1 MKKMILAIM
10 FTCFIGVSCAVE
22 IKTDFLYT
30 LVLQV
35 IAEWKISNED
45 LVKLLQTCEKNNKN
59 LGKQC
64 WEVVTKLTETGVV
77 KVKKTEEEVRTEVK
91 EEVKEEVRAEI
102 TEDMKNE
109 IKEQVKAELKAEE
122 EEKKRLEEEARLE
135 EEKRKE
141 EEFKEK
147 CIQNWRMRNINWE
160 VVCIQPIMWTIA

>member
-1 MKKMILAIM
+1 MKKMILAVM

-22 IKTDFLYT
+22 IKTDFLYM

-77 KVKKTEEEVRTEVK
+77 KIEKTETEVRAEVK

-135 EEKRKE
+135 EERR
-141 EEFKEK
+141 
-147 CIQNWRMRNINWE
+147 IANSYIPTINVLWY
-160 VVCIQPIMWTIA
+160 PTTFA

>member
-1 MKKMILAIM
+1 MKKAILAVM

-45 LVKLLQTCEKNNKN
+45 LVKLLQTCEKNNKD

-77 KVKKTEEEVRTEVK
+77 KVEKTEEEVRAEVK

-122 EEKKRLEEEARLE
+122 EEKKRLEEEEEQKRLE
-135 EEKRKE
+135 EERKAYE
-141 EEFKEK
+141 ECTKKNPPRFTK
-147 CIQNWRMRNINWE
+147 W
-160 VVCIQPIMWTIA
+160 MWFYDPCAIS